1 VGRQRQQ
8 AQDDPRQEQQQQAR
22 RRELLAGHFLLQ
34 HLSPGELDELLRFAR
49 ERRHPDG
56 EVIFRRGDPGTSMM
70 AVLDG
75 RVRIGFGSE
84 GGKEITLALLGP
96 GSVFGEIALV
106 DGKGRTADAAAFDG
120 PCRLLV
126 LDQRD
131 FLPFL
136 ERHPRT
142 AIRLLQVMAERL
154 RRANGL
160 FESIVFMGLEGRL
173 ARLLLQLAAEH
184 GEPAAAA
191 SAARGQGR
199 RIAVRLSQG
208 ELATLVAATR
218 ESVNKQLRA
227 WAEQGIVAQDHGH
240 LVLRDEAALKAL
252 VEIED

>member
-1 VGRQRQQ
+1 LPQPDPQ
-8 AQDDPRQEQQQQAR
+8 AAAR

-34 HLSPGELDELLRFAR
+34 HLAPGELDELLRFAR
-49 ERRHPDG
+49 ERRHAEG

-96 GSVFGEIALV
+96 GSVFGEIALI
-106 DGKGRTADAAAFDG
+106 DGKGRTADASAIGG

-160 FESIVFMGLEGRL
+160 FESLVFMDLEGRL

-184 GEPAAAA
+184 GEPAPPP
-191 SAARGQGR
+191 ARGR

-227 WAEQGIVAQDHGH
+227 WIERGLVAQDHGH
-240 LVLRDEAALKAL
+240 LVLRDEAALRSL
-252 VEIED
+252 VEAED